1 MNKNDKA
8 FYTLTESAEWIA
20 FRGNEL
26 TFEQK
31 NHWGDYVNAYT
42 ETLLATLCSDKV
54 IVKGRKEGDKCNK
67 AIKVRASCE
76 LNLQENKIIYNP
88 GTETQ
93 FVVGDIQIAAN
104 TLRRFFLCNANY
116 NIPYMSPYMEVMFE
130 VVVEMGITKENQPEI
145 RLMEPVVIRRLEA
158 HGRTTSNRQVR
169 SICTLIR
176 MPEAQKGGLRPLDL

>member
-1 MNKNDKA
+1 MTKKDKA
-8 FYTLTESAEWIA
+8 FYTLTEAAEWLA

-31 NHWGDYVNAYT
+31 DNWVDYINAHL
-42 ETLLATLCSDKV
+42 ETLLAALCSDKM
-54 IVKGRKEGDKCNK
+54 IVKGRKEGDKRNK

-76 LNLQENKIIYNP
+76 LNLRENKIIYNP
-88 GTETQ
+88 GAETQ
-93 FVVGDIQIAAN
+93 FIVEDIQIAAN
-104 TLRRFFLCNANY
+104 TLRRFFLYNANY

-158 HGRTTSNRQVR
+158 HGRTTSDRQVR